1 MKKWTEE
8 RTNELLGIVGNESPV
23 SVDTLNQAAEALE
36 VSVRSVGSKLRNM
49 GHEVA
54 SMAKATVPTFTE
66 AEGQALSEFVTS
78 NSGAYTYAEVAEQF
92 NGGQFTSKQV
102 QGKVLAMEL
111 TSHIKPA
118 EKKEAVL
125 KYTADEEA
133 RFVKLVSR
141 GESIDSIAEK
151 MGRTINSAR
160 GKALALL
167 RAGKITAIPAQ
178 EVSTAKAKEDSVAAL
193 GDISEMTVEQIASA
207 TGKTERGVRTL
218 LTRRG
223 ISCANYDGAAKR
235 EKADAKK
242 GE

>member
-8 RTNELLGIVGNESPV
+8 RTNELLEIVGGESPV
-23 SVDTLNQAAEALE
+23 SVDTLNQAAETLD

-49 GHEVA
+49 GHSVA
-54 SMAKATVPTFTE
+54 SMAKATVPTFTDS
-66 AEGQALSEFVTS
+66 EGQALSEFVTG
-78 NSGAYTYAEVAEQF
+78 NSGIYTYGEVAERFQ
-92 NGGQFTSKQV
+92 GGQFTSKQV
-102 QGKVLAMEL
+102 QGKILAMEL
-111 TSHIKPA
+111 TGHIKPT

-125 KYTADEEA
+125 KYTVEEEA

-141 GESIDSIAEK
+141 GESIDAIAEK

-178 EVSTAKAKEDSVAAL
+178 EVSTAKTKEDSVAAL
-193 GDISEMTVEQIASA
+193 GDISGMTVEQIASA